1 MERRIANQRKKSI
14 MFCIV
19 CIMLFLFGVTAGI
32 SYAYFSNSKEV
43 SSVLNFGKLIISTQG
58 EKTTTVTLEPN
69 QGNGITE
76 NGVYKIAANDTVSIA
91 GTIGLEENSVPA
103 YIRIKVDMVDQNS
116 NKIKGAFKTG
126 FMTQMAEMIDTTNSN
141 NKQWFVVGNYLYL
154 GNEINADSSFVFS
167 ESNTNT
173 SGATAEKNKIKMTNE
188 MLTNEIAGNQITVKF
203 TIQAIQSAGM
213 GLTLSNY
220 TQANATS
227 ISQLAVWQEI
237 FGVDL
242 NAIYSNE
249 YATNYVRGT
258 LNDTDY
264 KDAQVAS
271 QMTKSPYNYFTK
283 SSDNTGD
290 YVAFGF
296 YPQTIKDAKVSID
309 ENNKETFN
317 GVEYY
322 LGSDGYLYFK
332 QEANPYIE
340 SGKSVTAMR
349 FSNSANEKD
358 VIGNGTAYYFKL
370 EPIIWEVKK
379 TDNKT
384 MLVSVSELI
393 GMRYYE
399 DLATRTI
406 SGNTINSNN
415 YEYSYIR
422 SYLNGL
428 TKYGPNENGASKTSE
443 EYLDK
448 GLLRIAFTGEQQRLI
463 NKTTIDGSTTMTEDK
478 LFLLSQNEQE
488 SLYSTRVDRIKYPT
502 DYAGATGAIRLGS
515 KSEGG
520 NWWSRSAFSSN
531 SFWSVNYDG
540 AMYSSTPTS
549 SSVGVV
555 PALFLNIQ

>member
-32 SYAYFSNSKEV
+32 SYAYFSDSKEV

-69 QGNGITE
+69 QGNGMTE

-126 FMTQMAEMIDTTNSN
+126 FMAQMAEMIDTTN

-154 GNEINADSSFVFS
+154 GNEINAENPFVFS
-167 ESNTNT
+167 ESNSNTN
-173 SGATAEKNKIKMTNE
+173 GATAVKNKIKMTNE

-213 GLTLSNY
+213 NLTLSNY
-220 TQANATS
+220 TSENATK
-227 ISQLAVWQEI
+227 IAGIPVWQEI

-264 KDAQVAS
+264 KDAQVEN

-358 VIGNGTAYYFKL
+358 VIGNGTGYYFKL

-384 MLVSVSELI
+384 MLVSVSELT

-399 DLATRTI
+399 DLETRTI
-406 SGNTINSNN
+406 SGNTINSDN
-415 YEYSYIR
+415 YEYSYVR

-428 TKYGPNENGASKTSE
+428 TKYGPNDTTTNESKTSG
-443 EYLDK
+443 EYLGK
-448 GLLRIAFTGEQQRLI
+448 GLLQIAFTGDQQGLI

-478 LFLLSQNEQE
+478 LFLLSEREQE
-488 SLYSTRVDRIKYPT
+488 SLYSTMTDRIKYPT
-502 DYAGATGAIRLGS
+502 DYAGATGAIRSGS

-520 NWWSRSAFSSN
+520 NWWSRSAYSSSYVWDVSYVGAMGYINPYYSSN
-531 SFWSVNYDG
+531 
-540 AMYSSTPTS
+540 
-549 SSVGVV
+549 GVV
-555 PALFLNIQ
+555 PALFLSI

>member
-1 MERRIANQRKKSI
+1 M
-14 MFCIV
+14 
-19 CIMLFLFGVTAGI
+19 
-32 SYAYFSNSKEV
+32 
-43 SSVLNFGKLIISTQG
+43 
-58 EKTTTVTLEPN
+58 
-69 QGNGITE
+69 
-76 NGVYKIAANDTVSIA
+76 
-91 GTIGLEENSVPA
+91 
-103 YIRIKVDMVDQNS
+103 
-116 NKIKGAFKTG
+116 
-126 FMTQMAEMIDTTNSN
+126 
-141 NKQWFVVGNYLYL
+141 
-154 GNEINADSSFVFS
+154 
-167 ESNTNT
+167 
-173 SGATAEKNKIKMTNE
+173 
-188 MLTNEIAGNQITVKF
+188 
-203 TIQAIQSAGM
+203 
-213 GLTLSNY
+213 
-220 TQANATS
+220 
-227 ISQLAVWQEI
+227 
-237 FGVDL
+237 
-242 NAIYSNE
+242 
-249 YATNYVRGT
+249 
-258 LNDTDY
+258 
-264 KDAQVAS
+264 
-271 QMTKSPYNYFTK
+271 
-283 SSDNTGD
+283 
-290 YVAFGF
+290 
-296 YPQTIKDAKVSID
+296 
-309 ENNKETFN
+309 
-317 GVEYY
+317 EYY

-531 SFWSVNYDG
+531 SVWYVNYDG

-555 PALFLNIQ
+555 PALFLNTQ